1 LKEAIRRKSTPPP
14 PPKRKA
20 TRRKTETSEQIFER
34 LVDGRDIDAATP
46 YSIKAPLQVGDLVE
60 HPKFGVG
67 VVAAIPDAQKAR
79 IFFEDG
85 ERVMVCN
92 KN

>member
-1 LKEAIRRKSTPPP
+1 M
-14 PPKRKA
+14 
-20 TRRKTETSEQIFER
+20 
-34 LVDGRDIDAATP
+34 VDGRDVDTAEP
-46 YSIKAPLQVGDLVE
+46 YSIRAELKVGDMVD

-67 VVAAIPDAQKAR
+67 VVAALPDNQKAR

-92 KN
+92 KG